1 MLLLDWLDADD
12 VRLELL
18 VMLLELWLLVRLELD
33 ELFSLDVLVELCE
46 LELPELGLL
55 LGLDWLD

>member
-1 MLLLDWLDADD
+1 
-12 VRLELL
+12 
-18 VMLLELWLLVRLELD
+18 MLLELWLLVRLELD

-55 LGLDWLD
+55 LGLDWLDWLRLDSLLWEEVD